1 MSKFNYVKARKLYEK
16 YFNLVCDPW
25 CATDD
30 EVREDKRFF
39 MKSVTRKDTEGLQPY
54 IDYIKEEKHYVCE
67 PYPNA
72 KSKVWDFDMMREYDA
87 LIDEI
92 VNFEN

>member
-25 CATDD
+25 TMGDT
-30 EVREDKRFF
+30 ELQQDKRMF
-39 MKSVTRKDTEGLQPY
+39 MRAVTHKIVEDIKLYT
-54 IDYIKEEKHYVCE
+54 DYIKEEKHYVCE